1 MYCLRCGVQLAANY
15 KEPLCECCRIEIAI
29 EEISKDPVWAL
40 HKVLRIFAI
49 EVDNLK
55 KRIQE
60 LEKVYV
66 KTEV

>member
-1 MYCLRCGVQLAANY
+1 M
-15 KEPLCECCRIEIAI
+15 
-29 EEISKDPVWAL
+29 SKDPVWAL
-40 HKVLRIFAI
+40 HRVMEIFAT

-66 KTEV
+66 KT

>member
-1 MYCLRCGVQLAANY
+1 MHCLRCGVQLAANY
-15 KEPLCECCRIEIAI
+15 KEPLCAYCRSQITI

-40 HKVLRIFAI
+40 HKVLEILAT

>member
-1 MYCLRCGVQLAANY
+1 MYCLRCGVQLVPNY
-15 KEPLCECCRIEIAI
+15 KEPLCAYCRSQIAI

-40 HKVLRIFAI
+40 HKILEALAT

-66 KTEV
+66 KT

>member
-1 MYCLRCGVQLAANY
+1 M
-15 KEPLCECCRIEIAI
+15 
-29 EEISKDPVWAL
+29 SKDPVWAL
-40 HKVLRIFAI
+40 RRIMEALAA

-66 KTEV
+66 KT